1 MTRQMTQAARV
12 PSELESP
19 CTKLVYLYIATHGGA
34 TVGELQANL
43 HLKKL
48 TLFSVLRS
56 LRERGFVGEETNEYV
71 LA

>member
-1 MTRQMTQAARV
+1 MTGQTTQAARV

-19 CTKLVYLYIATHGGA
+19 CTKLVYLYIATHGDA

-43 HLKKL
+43 DLKKL

-56 LRERGFVGEETNEYV
+56 LRERGFLREERNGYV
-71 LA
+71 LT